1 MATTLYQSATRIVL
15 FANALVLT
23 AFLGGCGGGDSSTG
37 ATLTFTGVVTQATI
51 TQPNGEDIVQ
61 NAYQAGANGNTLGNS
76 AGNIPTSI
84 QAAGHDTPSRPL
96 PIMVAQP
103 LMSGLK
109 QVLANQPQSNSV
121 VAVNFST
128 TVAGSCGGALNYSM
142 NLNETTF
149 DMNGMVN
156 YDNFCEADV
165 TTSGTVTTSV
175 NLISG
180 AANMAFN
187 GLTTSTGNRSY
198 TSDGTIAF
206 NYYDYLLNS
215 VTITMNML
223 MRDNVLDKVFKTED
237 YIIDLSFGPDLDAD
251 QIPDYVDASYS
262 GRFYHPA
269 YGYVD
274 ITTPT
279 VIRTYAVDT
288 WPTSGVLVATG
299 AGGATVTLTALS
311 NTSYQVDIDEDG
323 ISPVE
328 YTNTGNWSAL

>member
-1 MATTLYQSATRIVL
+1 MANTLYQSATRIVL
-15 FANALVLT
+15 IANAILLT
-23 AFLGGCGGGDSSTG
+23 AFLGGCGGGDSGTA
-37 ATLTFTGVVTQATI
+37 ATLTYTGVVSQATI

-84 QAAGHDTPSRPL
+84 QTVGIDTPSRPL

-109 QVLANQPQSNSV
+109 QVVANQPQLNSV
-121 VAVNFST
+121 VGVKLAT
-128 TVAGSCGGALNYSM
+128 TATGSCGGKLDYSM
-142 NLNETTF
+142 NLNEMTF
-149 DMNGMVN
+149 DMNGTVR
-156 YDNFCEADV
+156 YENFCEAGV
-165 TTSGTVTTSV
+165 TTSGTVTTSM

-180 AANMAFN
+180 AANMSFN
-187 GLTTSTGNRSY
+187 GLTTSTGSRSY
-198 TSDGTIAF
+198 TSDGNITF

-215 VTITMNML
+215 VAITMNML
-223 MRDNVLDKVFKTED
+223 MRDNILDKVFRTED
-237 YIIDLSFGPDLDAD
+237 YIIDLSFGPDLNAD
-251 QIPDYVDASYS
+251 QVPDYIDASYS
-262 GRFYHPA
+262 GKFYHPV

-279 VIRTYAVDT
+279 VIRTYAVDA

-299 AGGATVTLTALS
+299 ASGATVTLTALS